1 MEYIILILLGSILI
15 SVSLSWISIQVA
27 PKIGLMDIPGSAKHK
42 KHRKPIPLTGGIVL
56 IDTLFIML
64 FILGYFK
71 ESIVFVICFTS
82 LLIALMGLVDDFIN
96 LKPEIKFSIQ
106 LLASILLI
114 VQGIQVNIFNSPEFF
129 LEQVLLL
136 ITILTIC

>member
-1 MEYIILILLGSILI
+1 MIMEYIILILLGSIMI
-15 SVSLSWISIQVA
+15 SISLSWISIQVA

-71 ESIVFVICFTS
+71 EKHSICHFFY
-82 LLIALMGLVDDFIN
+82 FIIN
-96 LKPEIKFSIQ
+96 S
-106 LLASILLI
+106 
-114 VQGIQVNIFNSPEFF
+114 FNGVS
-129 LEQVLLL
+129 
-136 ITILTIC
+136 